1 VQSGERCCRGR
12 EDHVA
17 ELDRDSAALLGM
29 DVSVSHEQAVI
40 TLSGE
45 LDLSN
50 VDILQTRLQPVLK
63 MRPSVVVFDLGHL
76 RFLDSS
82 GIGLLLEVANQVGT
96 VRLRQ
101 PSEIVRQIVKY
112 TGLSEVLPIDP

>member
-1 VQSGERCCRGR
+1 VGS
-12 EDHVA
+12 
-17 ELDRDSAALLGM
+17 LDRDDAALLGI
-29 DVSVSHEQAVI
+29 DVSMSDEQAVI

-50 VDILQTRLQPVLK
+50 VDSLQTRLQPVLK
-63 MRPSVVVFDLGHL
+63 MRPSVVVFDLGNL

-82 GIGLLLEVANQVGT
+82 GIGLLLDVANRVGT

-112 TGLSEVLPIDP
+112 TGLSGVLPIDP